1 MQRIKRSILLVILL
15 SGCSLFEPTVEKFY
29 FPEPKVKRIV
39 REQYSIADTLV
50 ISSFLFDSG
59 YGKFIN
65 RLEEYPVDTLQIIDH
80 YLRSQSKQIKNL
92 TYPQNLEV
100 LSFSEAEYYDI
111 RTKFI
116 VPKMK
121 KLGYDRD
128 RYHLIP
134 YYSLIV
140 FYDANKK
147 AGWGGYP
154 VPTSDNLYRVVQIL
168 DTYVI
173 HDDSIYYSNSFFH
186 SDTLIQENDVP
197 FKFEFQPEVLDS
209 LISLTMHEFRQRLR

>member
-1 MQRIKRSILLVILL
+1 MQWIKRSILLVILL

-59 YGKFIN
+59 YGEWMG
-65 RLEEYPVDTLQIIDH
+65 RLTSYPVDTLEIINH
-80 YLRSQSKQIKNL
+80 YLNELSSEFAHV
-92 TYPQNLEV
+92 TYPQDLEV
-100 LSFSEAEYYDI
+100 LSFSEAQYYDI

-116 VPKMK
+116 VPKLKRM
-121 KLGYDRD
+121 GYDRT

-134 YYSLIV
+134 YYNLKV
-140 FYDANKK
+140 FYDAHRQ

-154 VPTSDNLYRVVQIL
+154 VPTSDNIYRVVQIL

-173 HDDSIYYSNSFFH
+173 HNDSIYYSYSYKH
-186 SDTLIQENDVP
+186 SDTLIQDNSIP

-209 LISLTMHEFRQRLR
+209 LISLTMQEFRQRLR